1 MFVSVIQLVAVT
13 ERSEQAGRQIWPS
26 WTAHLYIAV
35 SVLDFFLA
43 RDISFYEYVVQRSAV
58 KRDGVLPYARW
69 PEVLSAW
76 SVVIWEG
83 FKDTFIQLYNVKR

>member
-43 RDISFYEYVVQRSAV
+43 RGISFYEYIVDRPAV
-58 KRDGVLPYARW
+58 KRD
-69 PEVLSAW
+69 
-76 SVVIWEG
+76 
-83 FKDTFIQLYNVKR
+83 NVRPHA